1 MSKHAKNLQA
11 MLVVLPK
18 DICHVHRDV
27 IHDAAVELKTLAADA
42 ARYQWMRSRDLNAID
57 KGGIF
62 AGQMPQNL
70 VINGE
75 DLDREIDAAISKES
89 VSI

>member
-1 MSKHAKNLQA
+1 MSKHAKNLHT

-42 ARYQWMRSRDLNAID
+42 ARYQWLRSRDLDAID

-62 AGQMPQNL
+62 VGQTPQNFVL
-70 VINGE
+70 NGE
-75 DLDREIDAAISKES
+75 DLDRAIDLARGAIPT
-89 VSI
+89 